1 MTAVRDQ
8 YNYRRL
14 PKAVSVPRAVQPD
27 QRSFTGTLTPVE
39 DIGTLLRK
47 PLTPVQKET
56 ILLRTARAARAPRYI
71 ELTERELTERAY
83 GVEADPLAIRRNN
96 LGMKYLEHD
105 LTRAFRNFLDAVE
118 IDDGFALAHNNL
130 GMVLL
135 EIGELQTAIGHLSRA
150 IALDEGLDVAYGNRG
165 LALLELSRF
174 DEAFHDFQAAL
185 ALDPDDGMHHNN
197 AGILFLD
204 LEEPEAALR
213 YFNEAIRLAPAEPM
227 PYLNRGLALRE
238 MGEFQS
244 ARRDFRRAT
253 EIEEEQ
259 FEALSARP

>member
-14 PKAVSVPRAVQPD
+14 PKAAGIPQAVQPG
-27 QRSFTGTLTPVE
+27 QRSFSGTLTPVE
-39 DIGTLLRK
+39 DIGTLLHK
-47 PLTPVQKET
+47 PLTPGQKET
-56 ILLRTARAARAPRYI
+56 ILLRTAKAARAPRYM
-71 ELTERELTERAY
+71 ELMERAY
-83 GVEADPLAIRRNN
+83 EVEADPLAIRRNN

-105 LTRAFRNFLDAVE
+105 LTKAFRNFLDAVE
-118 IDDGFALAHNNL
+118 IDDDFALAHNNL
-130 GMVLL
+130 GMVFL
-135 EIGELQTAIGHLSRA
+135 EIGELQAAISHFGRA

-185 ALDPDDGMHHNN
+185 ALDPNDGMHHNN

-204 LEEPEAALR
+204 LEEPKTALD
-213 YFNEAIRLAPAEPM
+213 YFNEAIRLAPEEPM

-238 MGEFQS
+238 MGEFQK
-244 ARRDFRRAT
+244 ARRDFQMAT
-253 EIEEEQ
+253 EIEEAQ
-259 FEALSARP
+259 FEALSAGP

>member
-14 PKAVSVPRAVQPD
+14 PKAVSIPQVIKPSPH
-27 QRSFTGTLTPVE
+27 SFAGTMPQVEDIRTLVHKQLTPVE
-39 DIGTLLRK
+39 
-47 PLTPVQKET
+47 KET
-56 ILLRTARAARAPRYI
+56 ILLRTAKAARAPRYI
-71 ELTERELTERAY
+71 ELREREYET
-83 GVEADPLAIRRNN
+83 GADPLAIRRNN

-105 LTRAFRNFLDAVE
+105 LTKAFRNFLDAVA

-135 EIGELQTAIGHLSRA
+135 EIGELQGAISHFTTAIT
-150 IALDEGLDVAYGNRG
+150 LDEELDVAYGNRG

-174 DEAFHDFQAAL
+174 DEAFNDFQTASRM
-185 ALDPDDGMHHNN
+185 DPNDGMHHNN

-204 LEEPEAALR
+204 LEEPETAWNYFSAA
-213 YFNEAIRLAPAEPM
+213 IQLAPEEPM

-238 MGEFQS
+238 MGEFQQ
-244 ARRDFRRAT
+244 ARRDFQMAT
-253 EIEEEQ
+253 VIEESQ
-259 FEALSARP
+259 FAALSA

>member
-14 PKAVSVPRAVQPD
+14 PKAVSTPQAIQPS
-27 QRSFTGTLTPVE
+27 QRNFAGTLTPVE
-39 DIGTLLRK
+39 DIRTLLHK

-56 ILLRTARAARAPRYI
+56 ILLRTAKAARAPRYI
-71 ELTERELTERAY
+71 ELMERAY
-83 GVEADPLAIRRNN
+83 EVEADPLAIRRNN

-105 LTRAFRNFLDAVE
+105 LTKAFRNFLDAVE
-118 IDDGFALAHNNL
+118 IDDDFALAHNNL

-135 EIGELQTAIGHLSRA
+135 EIGELQTAISHFGRA

-185 ALDPDDGMHHNN
+185 TLDPDDGMHHNN

-204 LEEPEAALR
+204 LEEPKAALS
-213 YFNEAIRLAPAEPM
+213 YFNEAIRLVPEEPM
-227 PYLNRGLALRE
+227 PYLNRGLALCE
-238 MGEFQS
+238 MGEFQN
-244 ARRDFRRAT
+244 ARRDFQRAT
-253 EIEEEQ
+253 EIEEAQ